1 MPKKQKKGKGGG
13 GLGNALRKSK
23 NKKRVA
29 EKIYYQKHGEEKKE
43 VQKKA
48 QLESCTEQSGLKEF
62 LYEAELAQKKFE
74 GIRDVQIIVDTTQ
87 VIFKKNKIFSG
98 ETDKEKREEILNNI
112 KFLKIPKRP
121 DWHNKTIEQ
130 QQLDENNNFI
140 HWRKELKKV
149 EENFPGAVITPYE
162 KNLEVWKQLW
172 RVVEKSDVVVQIVD
186 CRNPFFFRCE
196 DVEFYV
202 KEVSEKKENFLVLNK
217 ADLLP
222 ERVRDILSADLNE
235 KGIQHIFFSALDEQE
250 KIDQSKEEIINKE
263 WKEVKELKK
272 IELNTSRVINREEIL
287 QIFLQFMNKHVL
299 MKKNEEENNTK
310 DVEDENK
317 PKNLTEKI
325 TIGMVGFPNVGKS
338 SLINVL
344 CGQKMVGVDCKPG
357 KTKNFQTIYLT
368 KEIKLCDCPGLVF
381 PSIVSSK
388 GEMICNGVLPL
399 ISLAEFLAPMKFLLS
414 KVPVDLIVRMYK
426 LPVESKNLDDE
437 SKEADYIKKARE
449 LLQIYAGTKG
459 YLTGGSGIPDESKA
473 ARLVINDFITGKM
486 MHFTVPKNFEKEI
499 DEIYNEYI
507 KVHYPLHIQIPIK
520 GVKKEDLLINEFADM
535 KFQDRVK
542 IQREIVKEE
551 SDYFFEHLT
560 ETDIMNLIE
569 SKRVMGKKLS
579 KGQRREL
586 KFMIKNTDSEQKI
599 LNLINSFLFNGK
611 AMKAQTF
618 KKK

>member
-1 MPKKQKKGKGGG
+1 MPKKQKNSKNG

-23 NKKRVA
+23 NRKKIV
-29 EKIYYQKHGEEKKE
+29 EKVYYQKHGEERKE
-43 VQKKA
+43 IEKKA

-74 GIRDVQIIVDTTQ
+74 GIRNTQIIVNTAQ
-87 VIFKKNKIFSG
+87 VIFKKKKIFSG
-98 ETDKEKREEILNNI
+98 ITEKEKREEVLKNI

-140 HWRKELKKV
+140 TWRKELKKV

-196 DVEFYV
+196 DVEHYV
-202 KEVSEKKENFLVLNK
+202 KEVSEKKENFLILNK

-222 ERVRDILSADLNE
+222 ERVRIILSNDLNE
-235 KGIQHIFFSALDEQE
+235 KKIQHIFFSAKDEQE
-250 KIDQSKEEIINKE
+250 KIDLSKEEIINKE
-263 WKEVKELKK
+263 WNDVKELKQ
-272 IELNTSRVINREEIL
+272 IELNTPGLINREEIL
-287 QIFLQFMNKHVL
+287 QIFLQFMNIHISNQKKEGNL
-299 MKKNEEENNTK
+299 KKNQ
-310 DVEDENK
+310 EDENK

-344 CGQKMVGVDCKPG
+344 CGEKMVGVDAKPG

-399 ISLAEFLAPMKFLLS
+399 ISLGEFLAPMKYLLS

-426 LPVESKNLDDE
+426 LPIEGKNMDK
-437 SKEADYIKKARE
+437 SCKEADYIKKART
-449 LLQIYAGTKG
+449 LLQIFAGTKG

-486 MHFTVPKNFEKEI
+486 MHFTVPKQFEGEI
-499 DEIYNEYI
+499 DQIYNEFT
-507 KVHYPLHIQIPIK
+507 KEFYPLHIQIPIK
-520 GVKKEDLLINEFADM
+520 GVKKEDLIINEFADM
-535 KFQDRVK
+535 KFQDKIK
-542 IQREIVKEE
+542 IQREVVKEE

-560 ETDIMNLIE
+560 ENDIMDLIE
-569 SKRVMGKKLS
+569 SKRVMGKKLT

-586 KFMIKNTDSEQKI
+586 KFMIKNTESEQKI
-599 LNLINSFLFNGK
+599 LNLLNSFLFNGK
-611 AMKAQTF
+611 AMKAQIF
-618 KKK
+618 NKK